1 MKTALPRL
9 LLSLSVVLLAAC
21 TLKPSADEIRQLV
34 EQRFQKAGFGELFAI
49 ENFEKVNGYE
59 PRDNVYVAEVEYDLV
74 FRRGLRELEAELKQD
89 AGDAPMAAF
98 MNAMGLLALKMQYGN
113 FKAGDRVHR
122 KEAIRLIRTEKGWRI
137 LEEDA

>member
-1 MKTALPRL
+1 MNPAFSRL
-9 LLSLSVVLLAAC
+9 LLPFFLTLLVAC
-21 TLKPSADEIRQLV
+21 TFRPSTAEIREQV
-34 EQRFQKAGFGELFAI
+34 EQRLQAQGFGDLFAL
-49 ENFEKVNGYE
+49 ENFEKVNGYA

-74 FRRGLRELEAELKQD
+74 FRRGLRELEAELKQH